1 MDVRALAEQP
11 TLTGSLVDL
20 EPTGEHHLAGLLPLF
35 AEPEELDGPLGSVA
49 YARARRALE
58 AAQGRSD
65 RADWAIVL
73 RDTGRVVG
81 EAVLFDLDEANES
94 MEFRIAL
101 AAPEFFD
108 RGYGTEAT
116 QLVRNFGFGVLGLHR
131 LSLHVSAANLRA
143 LRVYEK
149 AGFVLEGRRRA
160 VTRVDGQWIDELDL
174 ALLAGD
180 PRP

>member
-20 EPTGEHHLAGLLPLF
+20 EPTSERHLAGLLPLF
-35 AEPEELDGPLGSVA
+35 AEPEELDGPLGNVA

-101 AAPEFFD
+101 VAPEVFD
-108 RGYGTEAT
+108 RGYGTEVT
-116 QLVRNFGFGVLGLHR
+116 RLVRNFGFSVLGLHR
-131 LSLHVSAANLRA
+131 LSLHVSAANSRA